1 MGGAEASIDEAG
13 RWPLSAS
20 QGVWIFSLLAGC
32 FLALYFSF
40 FGRTPSRVGATQGAR
55 ILSLLA
61 GCYPALYLCFLLLD
75 RASTLFLPFSL
86 PFSLSPSTLPF
97 LSLFLPLF
105 FFFVFLLLCHS
116 NFLYLTSLSPPLFF
130 SSSSSLFFA
139 FFFLFLVNLAI
150 SFYRELREAD

>member
-61 GCYPALYLCFLLLD
+61 GCYPALYLCFFFIGPSLYSFSSFL
-75 RASTLFLPFSL
+75 SSFLPLSFYPPLS
-86 PFSLSPSTLPF
+86 FSLSPLI
-97 LSLFLPLF
+97 
-105 FFFVFLLLCHS
+105 LLLR
-116 NFLYLTSLSPPLFF
+116 FLTIVPQQFSLSYVSLSPPLLFFLLFSLLCIFF
-130 SSSSSLFFA
+130 SFFG
-139 FFFLFLVNLAI
+139 
-150 SFYRELREAD
+150 

>member
-13 RWPLSAS
+13 RWPLIAS

-97 LSLFLPLF
+97 LSLFLLLF
-105 FFFVFLLLCHS
+105 FFFVFLLLCRS
-116 NFLYLTSLSPPLFF
+116 NFLYLTSLSPPL
-130 SSSSSLFFA
+130 LFFLLFSLRCI